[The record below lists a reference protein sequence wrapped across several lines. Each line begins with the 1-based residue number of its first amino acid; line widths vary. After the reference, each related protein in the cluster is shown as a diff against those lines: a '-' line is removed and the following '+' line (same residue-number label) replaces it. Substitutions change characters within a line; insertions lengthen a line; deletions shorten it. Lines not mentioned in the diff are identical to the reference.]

1 MVAALAALFCYS
13 FSKFVDL
20 KQPFL
25 KEAISLFHP
34 VSLADMDKVS
44 LMDRKDTKFLFRP
57 ERLPVLLKELSKYY
71 YILEIEN
78 NRAHHYASLYF
89 DTDHFK
95 FYLDHHNGKMN
106 RYKVRHRK
114 YINSQTHFVEVK
126 FKNNQGKTR
135 KRRMKIE
142 PSQFQQTNLSVEEEA
157 FVLKRMSGYPGNLS
171 PKLFVEYSR
180 WTLVDK
186 EFKERATI
194 DINLTYSAKE
204 KEKKMLGNIV
214 IAEVKQDKLSISSD
228 FIRIMRKMRIQDARF
243 SKYCFG
249 INLLYPMVKYNRFKP
264 RILAYNKLVS

>member
-57 ERLPVLLKELSKYY
+57 ERLPVLFKELSKYY

-186 EFKERATI
+186 EFRERATI